1 MVGEI
6 KNIIFRSARKY
17 GWVMEPDAKDILQ
30 LAGIDV
36 PVYRWAKTKEQALEF
51 AANQGYPLA
60 MKVVSPQI
68 LHKSDVGGV
77 IVGIDNNESLLAG
90 FEKMSRLEGFLGV
103 LIEEMLEGIELIV
116 GAKVDFQFG
125 PVVMLGLGGVSVEI
139 YQDTVIR
146 MAPVDSADVESMVK
160 KLKARRLLEGFRRT
174 RPINM
179 AALTRLMVTFSRLVV
194 DLAGN
199 IESIDLNPVFCNQER
214 SVAADA
220 RILPARG
227 MGLKSDPSISGNT

>member
-6 KNIIFRSARKY
+6 KNIISRSADKY

-103 LIEEMLEGIELIV
+103 LIEEMLVGIELIV

-160 KLKARRLLEGFRRT
+160 KLKAHRLLEGFRGT
-174 RPINM
+174 KSINM
-179 AALTRLMVTFSRLVV
+179 AALTSLMVIFSRLVV
-194 DLAGN
+194 DLADH
-199 IESIDLNPVFCNQER
+199 IESIDLNPVFCNEER
-214 SVAADA
+214 CVAADA
-220 RILPARG
+220 RILPAQG
-227 MGLKSDPSISGNT
+227 MGLKSDLIISGKK

>member
-6 KNIIFRSARKY
+6 KNIISRSADKY
-17 GWVMEPDAKDILQ
+17 GWVMEPDAKDIMQ

-36 PVYRWAKTKEQALEF
+36 PAYRWAKTKEQALEF

-77 IVGIDNNESLLAG
+77 IVGIDNNESLLAE
-90 FEKMSRLEGFLGV
+90 FEKMSRFEGFLGV

-116 GAKVDFQFG
+116 GAKVDYQFG

-146 MAPVDSADVESMVK
+146 MAPVDSRDVESMVK
-160 KLKARRLLEGFRRT
+160 KLKAHRLLEGFRGT
-174 RPINM
+174 KPINM
-179 AALTRLMVTFSRLVV
+179 AALTNLMVTFSGLVV
-194 DLAGN
+194 DLAN
-199 IESIDLNPVFCNQER
+199 HIESIDLNPVFCNEER
-214 SVAADA
+214 CVAADA
-220 RILPARG
+220 RILPAQG
-227 MGLKSDPSISGNT
+227 MKIQADFSISGKK